1 MNPQAD
7 TLLRQSRESS
17 LRSRRD
23 AVQLVQEALEA
34 DAEFSLAH
42 AIRGFYY
49 YGERHQRNSE
59 TVRQCVADSTRYLAA
74 SDIAASH
81 YCNALTAASEGNA
94 ASMVFHLEQQLLND
108 PTDITALK
116 LCQSELF
123 WMGEMHW
130 SASVSDS
137 VAQHW
142 NKDHPYYGDFLAIRA
157 FDLEET
163 GDYQAAEKCGRESVE
178 LNPSDVWGTHAVAHV
193 MYMQGRS
200 EEGASWLDQLH
211 QGGHWQGLGQMVLH
225 LWWHRALFYLLSGEH
240 DAALSVYDDYLR
252 NFELDMVAALPDLYL
267 DLQNAT
273 SLLLRLE
280 FCNIDV
286 GSRWT
291 ALADICTQRVA
302 DSSNAFSCAHYAAV
316 LAADNRFEQAQE
328 LIANMSVASAAG
340 GSLAG
345 SFSNAAVPA
354 AVASV
359 AHRRRDYRQVIDLLM
374 PVRHRLVQMGG
385 SHAQREVFLLMLAD
399 ALQHEGE
406 FDLLRKLSV
415 DIQDTGFADIMA
427 HRILP
432 KYQG

>member
-1 MNPQAD
+1 MTTVAD
-7 TLLRQSRESS
+7 SLLRQSRESS

-23 AVQLVQEALEA
+23 SMQLVQQALAA
-34 DAEFSLAH
+34 DAEHSLAH

-49 YGERHQRNSE
+49 YGERHGRNVE
-59 TVRQCVADSTRYLAA
+59 TVRQCVADSTAHLTDKDTTAG
-74 SDIAASH
+74 H
-81 YCNALTAASEGNA
+81 YCKALTAASEGDA

-130 SASVSDS
+130 SASVSAS
-137 VAQHW
+137 VAKHW
-142 NKDHPYYGDFLAIRA
+142 NSDHPYYSDFLAIRA

-163 GDYQAAEKCGRESVE
+163 GDYALAEKCGRESVA
-178 LNPSDVWGTHAVAHV
+178 LNPSDVWGTHAVTHV
-193 MYMQGRS
+193 MYMQGRG
-200 EEGASWLDQLH
+200 EEGARWLDQLH
-211 QGGHWQGLGQMVLH
+211 QGGHWEGLGQMVLH
-225 LWWHRALFYLLSGEH
+225 LWWHRALFHLLCNEH

-280 FCNIDV
+280 LCNIDV
-286 GSRWT
+286 GNRWT

-302 DSSNAFSCAHYAAV
+302 DRSNAFSCAHYVAV
-316 LAADNRFEQAQE
+316 LAADNRFAEAQE
-328 LIANMSVASAAG
+328 LIANMTDAGAAG
-340 GSLAG
+340 SSIAG

-359 AHRRRDYRQVIDLLM
+359 AHRKQDYATVIATLM

-399 ALQHEGE
+399 ALHHEGE
-406 FDLLRKLSV
+406 VDLLQKLST
-415 DIQDTGFADIMA
+415 DLNDTGFADIMA
-427 HRILP
+427 RRILS
-432 KYQG
+432 K

>member
-1 MNPQAD
+1 MNSAAE
-7 TLLRQSRESS
+7 TLLGQSRESS

-23 AVQLVQEALEA
+23 AMSLVQEALAA
-34 DAEFSLAH
+34 DAEYSLAH
-42 AIRGFYY
+42 SIRGFYY
-49 YGERHQRNSE
+49 YAERHQRNRE
-59 TVRQCVADSTRYLAA
+59 TISQCVADGRKFLTDKDSV
-74 SDIAASH
+74 ASH
-81 YCNALTAASEGNA
+81 YCNALTAASQGDA

-116 LCQSELF
+116 FCQSELF
-123 WMGEMHW
+123 WMGEMQW

-137 VAQHW
+137 VAKYW
-142 NKDHPYYGDFLAIRA
+142 NKDQPYYSDFLAIRA

-163 GDYQAAEKCGRESVE
+163 GDYINAEKCGRESVA
-178 LNPSDVWGTHAVAHV
+178 LNPSDVWGAHAVTHV

-200 EEGASWLDQLH
+200 KEGARWLDELH

-225 LWWHRALFYLLSGEH
+225 LWWHRALFHLLGDEY

-286 GSRWT
+286 GDRWT
-291 ALADICTQRVA
+291 SLADICTQRVT
-302 DSSNAFSCAHYAAV
+302 DRSNAFSCAHYAAV
-316 LAADNRFEQAQE
+316 LAADNRYEQAQE
-328 LIANMSVASAAG
+328 LIATMSDASAAMDSIAG
-340 GSLAG
+340 G
-345 SFSNAAVPA
+345 FSNAAVPA

-359 AHRRRDYRQVIDLLM
+359 AHRKQNYRQVIASLM
-374 PVRHRLVQMGG
+374 PVRYRLVQMGG

-399 ALQHEGE
+399 ALQREGE
-406 FDLLRKLSV
+406 FDLLQKLSV
-415 DIQDTGFADIMA
+415 DLQDTGFADIMA
-427 HRILP
+427 KRILP
-432 KYQG
+432 A